1 MASKTRAT
9 ELKRLRRDKGMGRKR
24 KNALSNLGSTPSAA
38 VLFGDE
44 AAPAKKK

>member
-9 ELKRLRRDKGMGRKR
+9 ENKRQSRNKGMGKGRKAKLR
-24 KNALSNLGSTPSAA
+24 SQGSTKSPK

-44 AAPAKKK
+44 K

>member
-9 ELKRLRRDKGMGRKR
+9 ELKRIRRDKRMGTTRKA
-24 KNALSNLGSTPSAA
+24 KNRNQGTTKSAS

-44 AAPAKKK
+44 KQK